1 MSDRRRSTAFR
12 AAAKAIKDAS
22 VTKLPNLAALKAE
35 YRKLDEEKERLYQK
49 YGEVKKELADYG
61 IIKQN
66 VDSILRVTPHQ
77 ERTQEL

>member
-1 MSDRRRSTAFR
+1 M
-12 AAAKAIKDAS
+12 
-22 VTKLPNLAALKAE
+22 TKLPNLVALKAE

-66 VDSILRVTPHQ
+66 VDSILRVMPHQ

>member
-1 MSDRRRSTAFR
+1 MALRPAFSHGLSFRMARISLFCKRCFMYSSTH
-12 AAAKAIKDAS
+12 
-22 VTKLPNLAALKAE
+22 T

>member
-1 MSDRRRSTAFR
+1 M
-12 AAAKAIKDAS
+12 AAGIS
-22 VTKLPNLAALKAE
+22 KLHKLAALNSE
-35 YRKLDEEKERLYQK
+35 YRELDAEKERLYQK